1 MFILTPDQA
10 LVFFIILLIIFLI
23 NSFKNRTYKDLDKLP
38 RYKEAIRSGYTIT
51 YCREMFYRDM
61 CFRNGEWVPKSGPDN
76 RDDPNFITRMRM
88 KDIIL
93 SDKKQWMLTGK
104 PLDKVY
110 KNRSRDSKL

>member
-10 LVFFIILLIIFLI
+10 LAFFIILLIIFMI
-23 NSFKNRTYKDLDKLP
+23 KSFKNWTYKDLDKLP

-76 RDDPNFITRMRM
+76 RNDPNFITRMRM
-88 KDIIL
+88 KDITQV
-93 SDKKQWMLTGK
+93 SD
-104 PLDKVY
+104 LDFEVEFIV
-110 KNRSRDSKL
+110 